1 MFRGF
6 YLAVLA
12 VSIVA
17 SIAAG
22 PCAAGTFTTDD
33 IEYEMPEGWFKGE
46 HQGAR
51 AYFTMMRMGTTIAE
65 MFLTTNPM
73 PEGGDLRKSFEE
85 YVRSNSHRFY
95 GFTPTYT
102 GEFKAGGLD
111 VLVQDFLHY
120 SGGGPVQFAGRAA
133 CTTAGGSIYNFFF
146 NTTAYYFPALDGEFD
161 MILRSVRSTAQAAKD
176 SETGT
181 SSYEEEK
188 EPEADTS
195 SYVEVK
201 EDVFLFNLGGEWS
214 KAYDPEKDDMPK
226 YNLAAKSGSGG
237 LTSLLFF
244 GRDNFLETNA
254 LFAIQKGKDLLKEIL
269 AKDIMVRETMGK
281 YIPLGTTKRA
291 IAGCKAIVHDLAIE
305 KGEDVFFNRLCF
317 VAVPA
322 ADNTQSR
329 TYAPAIFHFVFLSH
343 EKDSFNAAKPA
354 MDALLD
360 SMRLIEPLP
369 EISPAPPFFDPRKG
383 VVFRSPMD
391 NFTVTLPEGAK
402 EDKNPR
408 LDPSDKGGESRTYT
422 FKDAVILLSV
432 FLSELDGEAAVTSLM
447 DELEAVR
454 KSASSWSVQGRKVPV
469 SLYAAAEGQ
478 ALVTAL
484 FERDNLLIAVLLP
497 KDEYKEAQ
505 GWIKRLI
512 TGVTFD

>member
-65 MFLTTNPM
+65 MFL
-73 PEGGDLRKSFEE
+73 
-85 YVRSNSHRFY
+85 
-95 GFTPTYT
+95 
-102 GEFKAGGLD
+102 
-111 VLVQDFLHY
+111 
-120 SGGGPVQFAGRAA
+120 
-133 CTTAGGSIYNFFF
+133 
-146 NTTAYYFPALDGEFD
+146 
-161 MILRSVRSTAQAAKD
+161 
-176 SETGT
+176 
-181 SSYEEEK
+181 
-188 EPEADTS
+188 
-195 SYVEVK
+195 
-201 EDVFLFNLGGEWS
+201 
-214 KAYDPEKDDMPK
+214 
-226 YNLAAKSGSGG
+226 
-237 LTSLLFF
+237 
-244 GRDNFLETNA
+244 
-254 LFAIQKGKDLLKEIL
+254 
-269 AKDIMVRETMGK
+269 
-281 YIPLGTTKRA
+281 
-291 IAGCKAIVHDLAIE
+291 
-305 KGEDVFFNRLCF
+305 
-317 VAVPA
+317 
-322 ADNTQSR
+322 
-329 TYAPAIFHFVFLSH
+329 
-343 EKDSFNAAKPA
+343 
-354 MDALLD
+354 
-360 SMRLIEPLP
+360 
-369 EISPAPPFFDPRKG
+369 
-383 VVFRSPMD
+383 
-391 NFTVTLPEGAK
+391 
-402 EDKNPR
+402 

>member
-1 MFRGF
+1 VFRGF

-33 IEYEMPEGWFKGE
+33 IEYEMPE
-46 HQGAR
+46 A
-51 AYFTMMRMGTTIAE
+51 
-65 MFLTTNPM
+65 P
-73 PEGGDLRKSFEE
+73 
-85 YVRSNSHRFY
+85 
-95 GFTPTYT
+95 
-102 GEFKAGGLD
+102 
-111 VLVQDFLHY
+111 
-120 SGGGPVQFAGRAA
+120 
-133 CTTAGGSIYNFFF
+133 
-146 NTTAYYFPALDGEFD
+146 
-161 MILRSVRSTAQAAKD
+161 
-176 SETGT
+176 
-181 SSYEEEK
+181 
-188 EPEADTS
+188 
-195 SYVEVK
+195 EVK
-201 EDVFLFNLGGEWS
+201 EDVFLFNPGGEWT
-214 KAYDPEKDDMPK
+214 KAYDPEKDDTPK
-226 YNLAAKSGSGG
+226 YNLAAKFAGKSRSEGV
-237 LTSLLFF
+237 LTSLMFF
-244 GRDNFLETNA
+244 GRIPADETNA
-254 LFAIQKGKDLLKEIL
+254 LFAIQQGKNPLEKIL
-269 AKDIMVRETMGK
+269 ADDIEYRKTMGR
-281 YIPLGTTKRA
+281 YIPLGTTKRTV
-291 IAGCKAIVHDLAIE
+291 AGCDAIVHDLSIE
-305 KGEDVFFNRLCF
+305 KGKDVFLYRLCF

-322 ADNTQSR
+322 ADDTPAR
-329 TYAPAIFHFVFLSH
+329 TYAPAIFHFVFSSH
-343 EKDSFNAAKPA
+343 RKDSFNAAKPA

-360 SMRLIEPLP
+360 LMKLQDPLP

-383 VVFRSPMD
+383 IVFRSYMD